1 MKKIYFKILIL
12 TIILGT
18 ALNVALAQS
27 MSEEELKM
35 HIIEQI
41 KQQSQKQIEPL
52 GGGEIQVKI
61 LNMPQGDIKT
71 KNETVIKVES
81 NTNNFL
87 YRDIKRVSIYDG
99 NTFVKSFPISVNTLV
114 FREVLCATNPIARDQ
129 NISIS
134 NSTLKKAQ
142 IGEYIGQTID
152 SNPKNALVATRNIP
166 KDTPIL
172 KHYVKSKPD
181 VIKDSTIN
189 IVFKSNGD
197 LKITVDGKAL
207 KEGSIGDNILVKSIK
222 YNKVYR
228 ATVSNKNEATV
239 RI

>member
-1 MKKIYFKILIL
+1 MKNFYSKILIL
-12 TIILGT
+12 FLFL
-18 ALNVALAQS
+18 ALSAPVFSQTLSREEIEAQ
-27 MSEEELKM
+27 
-35 HIIEQI
+35 IIEQI
-41 KQQSQKQIEPL
+41 KVLTQKQIEPL

>member
-1 MKKIYFKILIL
+1 M
-12 TIILGT
+12 
-18 ALNVALAQS
+18 
-27 MSEEELKM
+27 
-35 HIIEQI
+35 
-41 KQQSQKQIEPL
+41 
-52 GGGEIQVKI
+52 
-61 LNMPQGDIKT
+61 
-71 KNETVIKVES
+71 
-81 NTNNFL
+81 
-87 YRDIKRVSIYDG
+87 
-99 NTFVKSFPISVNTLV
+99 
-114 FREVLCATNPIARDQ
+114 
-129 NISIS
+129 
-134 NSTLKKAQ
+134 
-142 IGEYIGQTID
+142 
-152 SNPKNALVATRNIP
+152 ATRNIS